1 MKNFFV
7 FIISLMAMLVA
18 APIESQARSFTNTF
32 AEGPR
37 FYPTD
42 QNEYRYYKGAYYNPG
57 NDYYY
62 YHLRVYYPRSS
73 HRGYYA
79 GPDHRYRWL

>member
-1 MKNFFV
+1 
-7 FIISLMAMLVA
+7 MAMLVA

-32 AEGPR
+32 AEGAR
-37 FYPTD
+37 FFPTD
-42 QNEYRYYKGAYYNPG
+42 HNDNPG

-62 YHLRVYYPRSS
+62 YHRRVYYPRSY
-73 HRGYYA
+73 HRGYYV